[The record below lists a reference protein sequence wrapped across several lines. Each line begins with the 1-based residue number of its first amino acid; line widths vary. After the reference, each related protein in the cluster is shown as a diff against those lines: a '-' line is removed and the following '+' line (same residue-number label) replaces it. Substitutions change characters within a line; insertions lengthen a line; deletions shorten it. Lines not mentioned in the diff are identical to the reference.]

1 MNFKFIGI
9 TLATL
14 LAATLIAGRALAAD
28 VDVAIVFAV
37 AVSTSID
44 PFAADLQSDGHAS
57 WIHRRWSLQHAF
69 NDGPRLT
76 PFRTWA

>member
-1 MNFKFIGI
+1 MNVKFIDI
-9 TLATL
+9 MLATL

-37 AVSTSID
+37 DVSGSID
-44 PFAADLQSDGHAS
+44 QFTADLQREGHAS

-69 NDGPRLT
+69 NDGPSLT